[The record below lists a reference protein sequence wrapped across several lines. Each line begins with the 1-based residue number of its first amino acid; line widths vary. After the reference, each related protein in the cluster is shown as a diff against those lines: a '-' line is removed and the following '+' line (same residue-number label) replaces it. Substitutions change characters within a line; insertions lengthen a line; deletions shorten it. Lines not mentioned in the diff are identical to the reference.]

1 MRTHIRKL
9 DGSSARETSFIWTY
23 YLFTVLMFLSLF
35 VVGGIVFI
43 RTQGMLKERIYNE
56 LTLSVKGISGRVSA
70 FIEGKK
76 GRVLDFCSDGIIKDG
91 LTWYDPDDLEVNTL
105 IKDTNEHLI
114 KNKLSLDP
122 YLEDILILNLKGK
135 VIFST
140 DEKLLGQDRSLKDYF
155 LAISKYFKDKAV
167 LKKLRENPTLI
178 AYMSDFYFPDGQKRP
193 VLAISNI
200 ITARR
205 TGLPLGVLVGRYQS
219 DSLDKLL
226 HLERETM
233 SESDKV
239 YMINRQGLL
248 LTVPKFFSE
257 GADEVILK
265 RRIESSSIIKAQE
278 NMAQIRGIY
287 KDFRGERVLGAS
299 MLMEYN
305 DWIILAEEDAKKVFA
320 PLYRLTLQIIVIGLI
335 SLCAACGVSFLI
347 VRLERNIAGKAK
359 QLEESRQ
366 VMFQA
371 EKMAAVGQISSSIAH
386 EISNPLTGVLN
397 NVQLMKMV
405 MAEKNGDI
413 LKDYAQILN
422 AIEESAR
429 RCADISRSLLDF
441 SRASSGKFQPLSL
454 NDAVD
459 RAVILAEKEARSRNI
474 FIEKEL
480 LPNLPAI
487 SGDFQLISQA
497 IFDLVNNAQ
506 YAVSKADKK
515 GSGWIF
521 IKTQYQPQEDRV
533 ACIISDNGIG
543 ISEENLKKLFAP
555 FFTTKPAGEG
565 TGLGLSIVRDII
577 ARHSGSIAVESQINK
592 GTSFK
597 VTLPAFRKEK

>member
-1 MRTHIRKL
+1 M
-9 DGSSARETSFIWTY
+9 
-23 YLFTVLMFLSLF
+23 
-35 VVGGIVFI
+35 
-43 RTQGMLKERIYNE
+43 
-56 LTLSVKGISGRVSA
+56 
-70 FIEGKK
+70 
-76 GRVLDFCSDGIIKDG
+76 
-91 LTWYDPDDLEVNTL
+91 
-105 IKDTNEHLI
+105 
-114 KNKLSLDP
+114 
-122 YLEDILILNLKGK
+122 
-135 VIFST
+135 
-140 DEKLLGQDRSLKDYF
+140 
-155 LAISKYFKDKAV
+155 
-167 LKKLRENPTLI
+167 
-178 AYMSDFYFPDGQKRP
+178 
-193 VLAISNI
+193 
-200 ITARR
+200 
-205 TGLPLGVLVGRYQS
+205 
-219 DSLDKLL
+219 
-226 HLERETM
+226 
-233 SESDKV
+233 
-239 YMINRQGLL
+239 
-248 LTVPKFFSE
+248 LTVPKFFAG

-265 RRIESSSIIKAQE
+265 RRIDSSSIIKAQE
-278 NMAQIRGIY
+278 STVQIRGIY

-305 DWIILAEEDAKKVFA
+305 DWIILAEEDVKKVFA
-320 PLYRLTLQIIVIGLI
+320 PLYRLTMQIIVIALI
-335 SLCAACGVSFLI
+335 SLCAALGVSFLI

-366 VMFQA
+366 VMFQS

-405 MAEKNGDI
+405 MAERNGAI

-429 RCADISRSLLDF
+429 RCTDISRSLLDF
-441 SRASSGKFQPLSL
+441 SRSSSGKFQPLSL

-459 RAVILAEKEARSRNI
+459 RAVILVEKEARTRNI

-480 LPNLPAI
+480 LPDLPAI

-521 IKTQYQPQEDRV
+521 IKTQYQPQEDKV
-533 ACIISDNGIG
+533 TCVISDNGTG

-592 GTSFK
+592 GTSFLI
-597 VTLPAFRKEK
+597 TLPAFRKEE